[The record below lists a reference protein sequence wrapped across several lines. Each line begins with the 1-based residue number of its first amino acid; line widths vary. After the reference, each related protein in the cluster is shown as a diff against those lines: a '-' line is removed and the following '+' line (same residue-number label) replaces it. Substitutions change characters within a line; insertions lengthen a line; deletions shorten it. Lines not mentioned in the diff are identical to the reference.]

1 LAKKAELSELPLE
14 GEAAMNKRARTF
26 RRVEPLLYLL
36 PSAVIMLLIMGY
48 PIIYNIGISFF
59 KWTLQDPSRDFIGFE
74 NYFKVLADSKFVTV
88 LLNTVVWTAL
98 GVMLQMVI
106 GVGMALFADGLK
118 RGKTFLRTIM
128 LVPWLIPGVVTA
140 LIWKFMLQSDV
151 GIINFIQMSLGFS
164 DKNILFISDPNIA
177 LFTLIVVNVWKA
189 TPFWFLMITAGL
201 QGKPVDQIES
211 AHLDGAKYHH
221 VLRHIILPHLSPVI
235 ASTGVLT
242 TIWTLNY
249 FDLIWST
256 TKGGPINATSTM
268 PIYTYRLA
276 FEQFDFGRSAAM
288 AVVSLI
294 LVCVV
299 CVPYV
304 RKMFGNLKGEGVL

>member
-1 LAKKAELSELPLE
+1 
-14 GEAAMNKRARTF
+14 MTKRISTF
-26 RRVEPLLYLL
+26 QRIEPLLYLV
-36 PSAVIMLLIMGY
+36 PSIIIMLLILGY
-48 PIIYNIGISFF
+48 PIVYNVGISFF
-59 KWTLQDPSRDFIGFE
+59 KWTLRDPERSFIGLE
-74 NYFKVLADSKFVTV
+74 NYIRVLSDSKFFSVLWNTV
-88 LLNTVVWTAL
+88 LWTAL
-98 GVMLQMVI
+98 GVVLQMIVGI
-106 GVGMALFADGLK
+106 GMALFTDGLK

-164 DKNILFISDPNIA
+164 DKNILFMSDPKIA
-177 LFTLIVVNVWKA
+177 IFTLILVNLWKA
-189 TPFWFLMITAGL
+189 TPFWFLMITAAL
-201 QGKPVDQIES
+201 QNKPIDQMES
-211 AHLDGAKYHH
+211 ARLDGAKYPQ
-221 VLRHIILPHLSPVI
+221 VVRHIILPHLSPVI

-256 TKGGPINATSTM
+256 TRGGPMDATTTM

-276 FEQFDFGRSAAM
+276 FEQFDFGRSASM

-294 LVCVV
+294 IVCLV

-304 RKMFGNLKGEGVL
+304 KKMFANLKEEGTL

>member
-1 LAKKAELSELPLE
+1 
-14 GEAAMNKRARTF
+14 
-26 RRVEPLLYLL
+26 
-36 PSAVIMLLIMGY
+36 MLLILGY
-48 PIIYNIGISFF
+48 PIVYNVGISFF
-59 KWTLQDPSRDFIGFE
+59 KWTLRDPERSFIGLE
-74 NYFKVLADSKFVTV
+74 NYIRVLSDSKFFSVLWNTV
-88 LLNTVVWTAL
+88 LWTAL
-98 GVMLQMVI
+98 GVVLQMIVGI
-106 GVGMALFADGLK
+106 GMALFTDGLK

-164 DKNILFISDPNIA
+164 DKNILFMSDPKIA
-177 LFTLIVVNVWKA
+177 IFTLILVNLWKA
-189 TPFWFLMITAGL
+189 TPFWFLMITAAL
-201 QGKPVDQIES
+201 QNKPIDQMES
-211 AHLDGAKYHH
+211 ARLDGAKYPQ
-221 VLRHIILPHLSPVI
+221 VVRHIILPHLSPVI

-256 TKGGPINATSTM
+256 TRGGPMDATTTM

-276 FEQFDFGRSAAM
+276 FEQFDFGRSASM

-294 LVCVV
+294 IVCLV

-304 RKMFGNLKGEGVL
+304 KKMFANLKEEGTL

>member
-1 LAKKAELSELPLE
+1 
-14 GEAAMNKRARTF
+14 
-26 RRVEPLLYLL
+26 
-36 PSAVIMLLIMGY
+36 MLLILGY
-48 PIIYNIGISFF
+48 PIAYNIGISFF
-59 KWTLQDPSRDFIGFE
+59 KWTLRDMERSFIGFA
-74 NYFKVLADSKFVTV
+74 NYIKVLSDAKFVTV
-88 LLNTVVWTAL
+88 LWNTVLWTAL
-98 GVMLQMVI
+98 GVVLQMIV
-106 GVGMALFADGLK
+106 GVGMAMFTDGL
-118 RGKTFLRTIM
+118 RYGKAFLRTIM

-164 DKNILFISDPNIA
+164 DKNILFMSDPKIA
-177 LFTLIVVNVWKA
+177 IFTLILVNVWKA
-189 TPFWFLMITAGL
+189 APFWFLMVTAAL
-201 QGKPVDQIES
+201 QNKPVDQIES
-211 AHLDGAKYHH
+211 ARLDGAKYHH
-221 VLRHIILPHLSPVI
+221 VFRHIILPHLSPVI

-256 TKGGPINATSTM
+256 TKGGPMDSTTTM

-288 AVVSLI
+288 AVISLV
-294 LVCVV
+294 LVCLV

-304 RKMFGNLKGEGVL
+304 RKMFGNLKEEGTL